1 MHARDPLRGC
11 RHLAPPCRADKC
23 YDDHQW
29 WLLGWVRAYEATG
42 NVSYIQRAAEVFDYV
57 AAHAWTPQCGGGVLW
72 VREDRWGQ
80 LATLSLTLTLPCS
93 AP

>member
-1 MHARDPLRGC
+1 MHGILRVLS
-11 RHLAPPCRADKC
+11 HLAPQCRADKC

-42 NVSYIQRAAEVFDYV
+42 NVSYVQRAAEVFDYV

-72 VREDRWGQ
+72 VREDRGG
-80 LATLSLTLTLPCS
+80 
-93 AP
+93 